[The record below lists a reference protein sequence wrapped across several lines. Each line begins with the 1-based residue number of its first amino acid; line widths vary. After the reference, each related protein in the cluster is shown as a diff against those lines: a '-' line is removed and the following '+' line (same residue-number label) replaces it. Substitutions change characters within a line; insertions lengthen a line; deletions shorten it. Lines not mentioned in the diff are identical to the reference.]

1 MMGEVDGMDAPEL
14 RQKPASRET
23 DGVEAAAHEARETVW
38 ALLDEWKAG
47 EPAAGFEAAVM
58 ARIRGEERAA
68 PEGRL
73 RSLVAWFRAMDTRR
87 GFGLAAAM
95 ASIFL
100 AFALLWEPSGTPGI
114 SGSVTAAREFSAQQA
129 ESALEDLRLLDEL
142 YGVPVVEEHQGKKI

>member
-1 MMGEVDGMDAPEL
+1 MFLTCRSTGLP
-14 RQKPASRET
+14 
-23 DGVEAAAHEARETVW
+23 VW
-38 ALLDEWKAG
+38 Q
-47 EPAAGFEAAVM
+47 
-58 ARIRGEERAA
+58 RRRGICEGTRSWNTA